1 MVPISMINLFKS
13 KPVKILIAI
22 LFIGIPLT
30 LCLLPVDYFDH
41 GQATCLSVIFFD
53 MECYGCGMTRATMR
67 MMHFDFVGAYK
78 FNPLIIAV
86 FPLLVIIW
94 VKLFFRLVF
103 NTKILKGF

>member
-1 MVPISMINLFKS
+1 MINLFKS
-13 KPVKILIAI
+13 KPVRIAIGILLIAI
-22 LFIGIPLT
+22 PVTLFIV
-30 LCLLPVDYFDH
+30 PVDYFDH

-103 NTKILKGF
+103 NSKILMAF